1 MNTKTN
7 ANANA
12 NTKANAPACV
22 PSEPRLLR
30 ALRQQAERRG
40 HTQIELAQHLGVTS
54 GYLIMLRSGA
64 RDVSHISLD
73 FARACAAYLETST
86 LNVLLLAGSL
96 DVSDFSEPGAPEKR
110 RLREGL
116 QALRED
122 PLYGAYVDA
131 PVLESLPRQVQ
142 QLLVSVYEE
151 ACQRDFGDRQTLPPV
166 LWSSLRL
173 AMRLAA
179 QEVQE
184 SAHAQAQ

>member
-1 MNTKTN
+1 MHTKTN
-7 ANANA
+7 DKANANA
-12 NTKANAPACV
+12 SASAPM
-22 PSEPRLLR
+22 PSEPRLLV
-30 ALRQQAERRG
+30 ALRRQAERLG
-40 HTQIELAQHLGVTS
+40 HTPIELAQHLGVNS
-54 GYLIMLRSGA
+54 GYLIMLRSGS
-64 RDVSHISLD
+64 RDVSRISLD

-96 DVSDFSEPGAPEKR
+96 DVSDFSEPVPPAKR

-131 PVLESLPRQVQ
+131 PVLESLPQDVQ

-151 ACQRDFGDRQTLPPV
+151 ACQRDFGASRALPPV

-173 AMRLAA
+173 ATVLAA
-179 QEVQE
+179 QEWQE
-184 SAHAQAQ
+184 RGHAKPQ